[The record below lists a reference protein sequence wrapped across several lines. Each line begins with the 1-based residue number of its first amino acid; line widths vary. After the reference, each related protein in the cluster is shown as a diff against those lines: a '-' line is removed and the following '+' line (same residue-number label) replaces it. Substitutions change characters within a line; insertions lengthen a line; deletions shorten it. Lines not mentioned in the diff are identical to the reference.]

1 MISIIESQQVK
12 SLLQDPRWRTIERI
26 VDLYSDRV
34 QNESSMRDSQWE
46 TVRET
51 ILKEGRTRGVR
62 ELIQELYDI
71 AQKENV

>member
-1 MISIIESQQVK
+1 MISKIESQQVK